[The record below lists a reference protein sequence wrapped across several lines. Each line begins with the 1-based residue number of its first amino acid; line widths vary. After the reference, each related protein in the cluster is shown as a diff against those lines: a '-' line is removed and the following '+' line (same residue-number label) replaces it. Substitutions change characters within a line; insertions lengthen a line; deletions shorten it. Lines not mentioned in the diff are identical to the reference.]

1 VKKGRSEVS
10 VQISD
15 ARLPPDLEALR
26 CEMDDLRIVRLAL
39 SVLDSRLTADLA
51 PDEFRAELRRLL
63 EHIEAKERQALQVMI
78 TTPLLNHA
86 GMDVIAALRALSG
99 NGLSVVLV

>member
-1 VKKGRSEVS
+1 MA

-15 ARLPPDLEALR
+15 ARLPKDLEALR

-39 SVLDSRLTADLA
+39 SVLDARLTVDLA
-51 PDEFRAELRRLL
+51 PEAFRAELRELL
-63 EHIEAKERQALQVMI
+63 ERIEAKEREALQVMI

-86 GMDVIAALRALSG
+86 GVDVIAALRALSE